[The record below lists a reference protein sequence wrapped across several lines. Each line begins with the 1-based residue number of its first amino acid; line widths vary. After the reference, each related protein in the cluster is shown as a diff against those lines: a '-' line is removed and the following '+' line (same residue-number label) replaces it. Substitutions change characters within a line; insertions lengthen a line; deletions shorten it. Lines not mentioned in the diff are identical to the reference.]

1 MSRRSILIIEDE
13 DPKRRH
19 IEEHIKSHL
28 DDVSL
33 DVIFLHSVSSS
44 LDYLDNNE
52 PELIILDMSLPTY
65 DISDI
70 EGGGR
75 PQGFGGVEILRHLK
89 MSGSSCPTLVLTGY
103 EAFMREEGLVELSQI
118 SDELKG
124 EFGTFLIDVLYYN
137 SAYSEWKNRIS
148 VTLKSL
154 GLFNKK

>member
-1 MSRRSILIIEDE
+1 MARRSILIIEDE
-13 DPKRRH
+13 DPKRKH

-28 DDVSL
+28 DGTAL
-33 DVIFLHSVSSS
+33 DIIFFHSVSSS
-44 LDYLDNNE
+44 LDYLDDNE

-65 DISDI
+65 DISEI

-75 PQGFGGVEILRHLK
+75 PQGFGGLEILRHLK

-118 SDELKG
+118 SDELKS
-124 EFGTFLIDVLYYN
+124 EFGKFLIDVLYYN

-148 VTLKSL
+148 STLINL